1 MYCKYIEL
9 CGKNCNNAFPETCI
23 EYKEREKI
31 EKGPKSNKEPLNVA
45 ILLANGTVCNEYNVI
60 PYSTTDNYT
69 QDLSHLLNEMR
80 ERGYNY
86 ITIGESIFNIKEI
99 LRVNVAVA
107 SK

>member
-9 CGKNCNNAFPETCI
+9 CGIKCNNASPENCVKYG
-23 EYKEREKI
+23 EI
-31 EKGPKSNKEPLNVA
+31 EKGLKSSKKPLNVA

-69 QDLSHLLNEMR
+69 QDLSHLLNELR